1 MHFRSL
7 YKNIHKQIFKQKLS
21 LIGEVYYN
29 RRAAFI
35 AIGIIIL
42 VILPLMLIIICCVYR
57 YRQRQLQEDPDWKP
71 ALPRSRQ
78 GSKVNLYNA
87 SRHAQPEDDDSDATT
102 DTLKKP
108 KMYDGSYN
116 THEPLANKPNQDF
129 PAKKF
134 DLDDEDFSS
143 SEGSEFKSPTK
154 LAKDIQYFTP
164 NHLTGDLKPKQLGRR
179 SLRSSQDLINEHP
192 DEDEHDTHAQM
203 YSPTFSA
210 AESNQYP
217 PQGGYFNRSAPAPPH
232 SPLIQDNGLPSP
244 PASPQNTKSTEV

>member
-1 MHFRSL
+1 M
-7 YKNIHKQIFKQKLS
+7 
-21 LIGEVYYN
+21 
-29 RRAAFI
+29 
-35 AIGIIIL
+35 
-42 VILPLMLIIICCVYR
+42 YR

-71 ALPRSRQ
+71 VLPRSRQ
-78 GSKVNLYNA
+78 NSKVNLYTA
-87 SRHAQPEDDDSDATT
+87 SKHAQLDDEDSDATT

-116 THEPLANKPNQDF
+116 THEPLTNKPNNDF

-154 LAKDIQYFTP
+154 SAKDIQFFTP
-164 NHLTGDLKPKQLGRR
+164 KHLAGDLKPKQLGRR

-210 AESNQYP
+210 AESNHYQ
-217 PQGGYFNRSAPAPPH
+217 PQGGYFNRSAPPTPR
-232 SPLIQDNGLPSP
+232 SPLMQDNGLPSP

>member
-1 MHFRSL
+1 
-7 YKNIHKQIFKQKLS
+7 
-21 LIGEVYYN
+21 
-29 RRAAFI
+29 
-35 AIGIIIL
+35 
-42 VILPLMLIIICCVYR
+42 MLIIICCVYR

-71 ALPRSRQ
+71 SLPRSRQ
-78 GSKVNLYNA
+78 NSKVNLY
-87 SRHAQPEDDDSDATT
+87 SSSKHAELDDEDSDATT

-116 THEPLANKPNQDF
+116 THEPLANKPNNIF

-164 NHLTGDLKPKQLGRR
+164 NNLAGDLKPKQLGRR
-179 SLRSSQDLINEHP
+179 SLRSSQDLINEQP
-192 DEDEHDTHAQM
+192 EDEHDTHAQM

-210 AESNQYP
+210 AESNQ
-217 PQGGYFNRSAPAPPH
+217 GGYFTRSAPPTPR
-232 SPLIQDNGLPSP
+232 SPIIQDNGLPSP
-244 PASPQNTKSTEV
+244 PASPLNTKSTEV